1 MSDYLLSVI
10 LGIIEGL
17 TEFLPVSSTA
27 HLRIAEAL
35 FHINLADGYWKMYT
49 IVIQL
54 GAILCL
60 PVYFRHR
67 IAKLISTFPK
77 GERGDRT
84 ALTHPLGLTMVAFV
98 VTAIPAFLLTKVI
111 GKHLESLHIMGMAL
125 LVGGIA
131 MWIVDAI
138 NAPAEKAGPQSG
150 GGRIHTWTMEA
161 MSLGQAIWIG
171 ACQILSAVFPGTS
184 RSMSTIAAG
193 QLAGMSR
200 AAALE
205 FSFFL
210 SIPTMVVATCYDL
223 LKSFAGQGCEPNWSF
238 ANRSSR
244 LGGLGDRIHG
254 VVCHCLSLRRLVH
267 GVGSQA
273 RVRSVC
279 RLPNH
284 RRSAGARVRF
294 TAGGIGSVCHSGYCC
309 QSSVVGCFHSCHNR
323 KALA

>member
-1 MSDYLLSVI
+1 LSDYLLSVI

-35 FHINLADGYWKMYT
+35 LHIDLTSGYWKMYT

-60 PVYFRHR
+60 PVYFRAR
-67 IAKLISTFPK
+67 IAKLLSTFPQ

-84 ALTHPLGLTMVAFV
+84 VLTHPLSLTIVAFV
-98 VTAIPAFLLTKVI
+98 VTAIPAFLFTKII
-111 GKHLESLHIMGMAL
+111 GKHLESLIIMGSS
-125 LVGGIA
+125 LVIGGVV
-131 MWIVDAI
+131 MWLVDAR
-138 NAPAEKAGPQSG
+138 NAKFEAAGEGAANSL
-150 GGRIHTWTMEA
+150 IHTRHIEA
-161 MSLGQAIWIG
+161 MSLSQAIWIG
-171 ACQILSAVFPGTS
+171 ACQILSAIFPGTS

-223 LKSFAGQGCEPNWSF
+223 LKSLRGKGENAIGVSHIDAHGWVVLAIGFVVSFIVAYWAVAWFLTWVRKRGFAPF
-238 ANRSSR
+238 AIY
-244 LGGLGDRIHG
+244 RI
-254 VVCHCLSLRRLVH
+254 V
-267 GVGSQA
+267 VGSA
-273 RVRSVC
+273 V
-279 RLPNH
+279 L
-284 RRSAGARVRF
+284 AWAL
-294 TAGGIGSVCHSGYCC
+294 GYL
-309 QSSVVGCFHSCHNR
+309 
-323 KALA
+323 K